1 MGKGSGTMRIVDMLL
16 GFFTT
21 NGMVVELVVS
31 TLLFTWWLER
41 RDMFWW
47 RFLTGIAIML
57 VESMLWNAYI
67 PQHFLTITVQNVI
80 AFALVILWI
89 LQCWNVNIR
98 QALFYFIMAGATQ
111 HLVYRGARLLSVSLH
126 QIWESAAWIDTYAY
140 SLAQIPLYIL
150 AYLVFGRPMARKDIS
165 MVGGRS
171 VFALLLGMML
181 CVSVFTNMFNAV
193 ATPVEEATADV
204 YTVFSLFDFVTCVF
218 MLELAI
224 ELVSKQRAHA
234 EGEVLRQLLYQ
245 QKRQMENT
253 KETIDLLNVK
263 AHDLKKQI
271 SQLGSSISQEQ
282 TDELRRLV
290 DVYDS
295 SVRTGNET
303 LDVLLANKSMQCEQR
318 GIQFDRMI
326 DGGILDF
333 MNPADI
339 YSLVGNALDNALE
352 AVSALPQNAERYI
365 AVRIRRNKGMA
376 MIRVENPF
384 SGTLDFADGLP
395 MTTKEDARYH
405 GFGTRSIRM
414 IAQKYH
420 GYMSISARDGIFRLT
435 VILPLQ

>member
-1 MGKGSGTMRIVDMLL
+1 MRMTDMLL

-47 RFLTGIAIML
+47 RFLTGIAVML

-80 AFALVILWI
+80 AFVLVILWI

-98 QALFYFIMAGATQ
+98 QALFYFVMAGATQ

-150 AYLVFGRPMARKDIS
+150 AYLIFGRPMARKDIS

-181 CVSVFTNMFNAV
+181 CVSVFTNMFNVV
-193 ATPVEEATADV
+193 ATPVRAAFADV

-253 KETIDLLNVK
+253 KETIDLINVK
-263 AHDLKKQI
+263 THDLKKQI

-365 AVRIRRNKGMA
+365 SVRIRRNKGMA

-384 SGTLDFADGLP
+384 SGTLDFTDGLP
-395 MTTKEDARYH
+395 VTTKEDARYH

-435 VILPLQ
+435 VILPLP

>member
-1 MGKGSGTMRIVDMLL
+1 MWMVDMFLA
-16 GFFTT
+16 FFTT
-21 NGMVVELVVS
+21 NGMIIELTIS
-31 TLLFTWWLER
+31 TLLFTWWLGR

-47 RFLTGIAIML
+47 RFLTGIAVML
-57 VESMLWNAYI
+57 VESMLWNAYV
-67 PQHFLTITVQNVI
+67 PQQFLTVTLQDFI
-80 AFALVILWI
+80 AFVLILLWI
-89 LQCWNVNIR
+89 LQCWTVNIR
-98 QALFYFIMAGATQ
+98 QALFYFVMAGAMQ

-126 QIWESAAWIDTYAY
+126 EIWNNAAWVDTYAY
-140 SLAQIPLYIL
+140 SLAQIPIYIL
-150 AYLVFGRPMARKDIS
+150 AYLVFARPMACKDIS

-171 VFALLLGMML
+171 LFALLIGMML
-181 CVSVFTNMFNAV
+181 CVIVFTNMFNVV
-193 ATPVEEATADV
+193 AMPVEEATADV
-204 YTVFSLFDFVTCVF
+204 YVVFSLFDFVTCVF

-224 ELVSKQRAHA
+224 ELVARQRAHA

-253 KETIDLLNVK
+253 KETVDLINVK
-263 AHDLKKQI
+263 THDLKKQI
-271 SQLGSSISQEQ
+271 AQLGSSISREQ
-282 TDELRRLV
+282 TDELRRLM

-333 MNPADI
+333 MNPSDI

-352 AVSALPQNAERYI
+352 AVSALPQDTERYI

-384 SGTLDFADGLP
+384 SGALDFADGLP

-420 GYMSISARDGIFRLT
+420 GYMSIATRDNIFRLT
-435 VILPLQ
+435 VILPLP

>member
-352 AVSALPQNAERYI
+352 AVSVLPRNAERYI
-365 AVRIRRNKGMA
+365 SVRIRRNKGMA
-376 MIRVENPF
+376 MVRVENPF

>member
-1 MGKGSGTMRIVDMLL
+1 MKTIDMLL

-21 NGMVVELVVS
+21 NGMVVELTVS

-47 RFLTGIAIML
+47 RFLTGIAVML

-67 PQHFLTITVQNVI
+67 PQYFLTITVQNVI

-89 LQCWNVNIR
+89 LQCWTVNIR
-98 QALFYFIMAGATQ
+98 QALFYFVMAGATQ

-126 QIWESAAWIDTYAY
+126 QIWDSAAWIDTCAY

-150 AYLVFGRPMARKDIS
+150 AYLVFGRPMARRDIS

-171 VFALLLGMML
+171 VFAMLLGMVL

-193 ATPVEEATADV
+193 AMPVGAVSADV

-224 ELVSKQRAHA
+224 ELVSRQRAHA

-253 KETIDLLNVK
+253 KETIDLINMK
-263 AHDLKKQI
+263 THDLKKQI
-271 SQLGSSISQEQ
+271 SQLGPSISQEQ
-282 TDELRRLV
+282 ADELHRLV

-352 AVSALPQNAERYI
+352 AVSALPRDAERYVS
-365 AVRIRRNKGMA
+365 VRIRRNKGMA

-420 GYMSISARDGIFRLT
+420 GYMSISARDGIFQLT
-435 VILPLQ
+435 VILPLP

>member
-1 MGKGSGTMRIVDMLL
+1 MRTIDMLL

-21 NGMVVELVVS
+21 NGMVVELTVS

-47 RFLTGIAIML
+47 RFLTGIAVML

-67 PQHFLTITVQNVI
+67 PQYFLTITVQNVI

-89 LQCWNVNIR
+89 LQCWTVNIR
-98 QALFYFIMAGATQ
+98 QALFYFVMAGATQ

-126 QIWESAAWIDTYAY
+126 QIWDSAAWIDTYAY

-150 AYLVFGRPMARKDIS
+150 AYLVFGRPMARRDIS

-171 VFALLLGMML
+171 VFAMLLGMVL

-193 ATPVEEATADV
+193 ATPVGAASADV

-224 ELVSKQRAHA
+224 ELVSRQRAHA

-253 KETIDLLNVK
+253 KETIDLINVK
-263 AHDLKKQI
+263 THDLKKQI
-271 SQLGSSISQEQ
+271 SQLGPSISQEQ
-282 TDELRRLV
+282 ADELHRLV

-352 AVSALPQNAERYI
+352 AVSALPRDAERYVS
-365 AVRIRRNKGMA
+365 VRIRRNKGMA

-435 VILPLQ
+435 VILPLP